1 VATTLSSNAIWLTIR
16 RAFPPK
22 EAMTHSIC
30 LNESLGVCYATIRL
44 GLVWPL
50 KPDLLSETGKQGQAG
65 QEPDTRK
72 QESETRPVTL
82 LSCLLLALLIK

>member
-1 VATTLSSNAIWLTIR
+1 
-16 RAFPPK
+16 
-22 EAMTHSIC
+22 MTHSIC

-50 KPDLLSETGKQGQAG
+50 KPDLLSETGKQGQ
-65 QEPDTRK
+65 EPDTRK